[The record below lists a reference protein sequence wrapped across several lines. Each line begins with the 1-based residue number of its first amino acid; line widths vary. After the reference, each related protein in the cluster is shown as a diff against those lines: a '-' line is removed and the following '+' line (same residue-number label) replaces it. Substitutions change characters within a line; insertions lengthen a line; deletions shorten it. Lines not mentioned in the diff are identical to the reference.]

1 MYSRGLFFFLRT
13 GTNPRAREREMPG
26 GYCASTCEHRWAW
39 ASSSAFF
46 FFFGGD
52 RRGLPIG
59 RNAKA
64 TACLRDVGAMEDDA
78 HAGREWRV
86 WWEVL
91 LAQVRKVSSSSGLQM
106 IRVPQDAS
114 LLAKMHALNAFPL
127 A

>member
-1 MYSRGLFFFLRT
+1 MYSRGLFFCGQARIRA
-13 GTNPRAREREMPG
+13 RARERCPVDI
-26 GYCASTCEHRWAW
+26 AQAHVSTDGRGHLRQP
-39 ASSSAFF
+39 F

-78 HAGREWRV
+78 HAGRERRV